1 MAVEPY
7 TVAAFV
13 VSTSAIVTASATVG
27 AAKWIRDVR
36 QEVSRNSRVLHGEE
50 EVEEWGGLVQ
60 MVHDHR
66 TALREADEIDRVRT
80 DGGRRDRDD

>member
-36 QEVSRNSRVLHGEE
+36 AEVSRNSRVLHGEDDI
-50 EVEEWGGLVQ
+50 EEWGGLVK
-60 MVHDHR
+60 MVHEHR
-66 TALREADEIDRVRT
+66 TALRRNEEFEPVRA
-80 DGGRRDRDD
+80 DGGKKRDD